1 MGEHKLSEYVK
12 KSGVELNIKVT
23 PHVYVK
29 NPKVLLKDVASI
41 ECVDQDMAEKI
52 KQIHLH
58 EFSEKI
64 GKNNQLEFFTVLK
77 LIELIHQEFPTLS
90 INNIGPTDFIIE
102 RTKKDMNPTK
112 LKGWDMVKLWGLCVA
127 IFFGSAFTIMAFHND
142 IGLTEVFEKYYMQI
156 MGRSKPQFSE
166 LELSYTIGIATG
178 ILIFFNHLGK
188 KKFSQDPTPIQVEMI
203 KFKQDMDTTLLEN
216 ATKKGHTQD
225 VS

>member
-1 MGEHKLSEYVK
+1 MGEHMK
-12 KSGVELNIKVT
+12 KNEVELNLKVT

-41 ECVDQDMAEKI
+41 ECVDQEMAERI

-77 LIELIHQEFPTLS
+77 LMELIHKEFPALS
-90 INNIGPTDFIIE
+90 INNIGPTEFIVE
-102 RTKKDMNPTK
+102 RTKKDMNPSK
-112 LKGWDMVKLWGLCVA
+112 LQGWDVLKLWGLCIA
-127 IFFGSAFTIMAFHND
+127 AFFGSAFTIMAFHND
-142 IGLTEVFEKYYMQI
+142 IGLTEVFEQFYKQI
-156 MGRSKPQFSE
+156 MGTAKPQISE
-166 LELSYTIGIATG
+166 LEFSYTIGIAAG
-178 ILIFFNHLGK
+178 ILVFFNHFGK
-188 KKFSQDPTPIQVEMI
+188 KKFSQDPTPIQVEMT

-225 VS
+225 VF

>member
-64 GKNNQLEFFTVLK
+64 GKNN
-77 LIELIHQEFPTLS
+77 
-90 INNIGPTDFIIE
+90 GPTEFIIE

>member
-1 MGEHKLSEYVK
+1 MGEHMK
-12 KSGVELNIKVT
+12 KNEVELNLKVT

-41 ECVDQDMAEKI
+41 ECVDQEMAERI

-77 LIELIHQEFPTLS
+77 LMELIHKEFPALS
-90 INNIGPTDFIIE
+90 INNIGPTEFIVE
-102 RTKKDMNPTK
+102 RTKKDMNPSK
-112 LKGWDMVKLWGLCVA
+112 LQGWDVLKLWGLCIAV
-127 IFFGSAFTIMAFHND
+127 FFGSAFTIMAFHND
-142 IGLTEVFEKYYMQI
+142 IGLTEVFEQFYKQI
-156 MGRSKPQFSE
+156 MGTAKPQISE
-166 LELSYTIGIATG
+166 LEFSYTIGIAAG
-178 ILIFFNHLGK
+178 ILVFFNHFGK
-188 KKFSQDPTPIQVEMI
+188 KKFSQDPTPIQVEMT

-225 VS
+225 VF

>member
-1 MGEHKLSEYVK
+1 MSEHIK
-12 KSGVELNIKVT
+12 KSEVELNLKVT

-41 ECVDQDMAEKI
+41 ECVDKEMAEKI

-58 EFSEKI
+58 EFSEKM
-64 GKNNQLEFFTVLK
+64 GKINQLEFFSVLK
-77 LIELIHQEFPTLS
+77 LMELIHQEFPTLT
-90 INNIGPTDFIIE
+90 INNIGPTEFIIE

-112 LKGWDMVKLWGLCVA
+112 LKGADLAKLWGLCIAV
-127 IFFGSAFTIMAFHND
+127 FFGSAFTIMAFHND
-142 IGLTEVFEKYYMQI
+142 IGLTEVFQKFYTQI
-156 MGRSKPQFSE
+156 MGSEKPLFSE
-166 LELSYTIGIATG
+166 LEFSYTIGIAAG
-178 ILIFFNHLGK
+178 ILVFFNHFGK
-188 KKFSQDPTPIQVEMI
+188 RKFSQDPTPIQVEMT